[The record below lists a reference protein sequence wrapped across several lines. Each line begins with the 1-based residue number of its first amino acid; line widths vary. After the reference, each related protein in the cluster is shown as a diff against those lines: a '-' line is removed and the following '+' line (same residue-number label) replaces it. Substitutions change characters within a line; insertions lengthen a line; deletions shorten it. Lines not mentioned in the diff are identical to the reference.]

1 MTVVSEMVSAVVSES
16 EFISTETFVT
26 TTIEK
31 LDVYQNA
38 IFDFIMFNNAEFSI
52 DAQLEIV
59 MAISNFNSAIV
70 ISELSFA
77 EIFVGIFSETSEFYT
92 KIVKISESSSF
103 VAIETVATVIS
114 TMTSLDSS
122 FNILDVTESSMSGQD

>member
-1 MTVVSEMVSAVVSES
+1 MVSAVVSES

-26 TTIEK
+26 TTIGK

-59 MAISNFNSAIV
+59 MAISNFNSAIE

-92 KIVKISESSSF
+92 EIVEISERSSF

-122 FNILDVTESSMSGQD
+122 FNILDVSKSSISGQD

>member
-1 MTVVSEMVSAVVSES
+1 MVSAVVSES

-26 TTIEK
+26 TTIGK

-38 IFDFIMFNNAEFSI
+38 IFDFIMFNNAGFSI

-59 MAISNFNSAIV
+59 MAISNFNSAIE

-77 EIFVGIFSETSEFYT
+77 EIFIGIFSETSEFYT
-92 KIVKISESSSF
+92 EIVEISERSSF

-122 FNILDVTESSMSGQD
+122 FNILDVSKSSISGQD

>member
-1 MTVVSEMVSAVVSES
+1 MAVASEIVSAAVSQS

-26 TTIEK
+26 TTIGK

-38 IFDFIMFNNAEFSI
+38 IFDFIMINNAEFSV
-52 DAQLEIV
+52 DAQLGIV
-59 MAISNFNSAIV
+59 MAISNFNSAIE

-77 EIFVGIFSETSEFYT
+77 EIFVGIFSETSEFYAE
-92 KIVKISESSSF
+92 IVKISESSSF

-122 FNILDVTESSMSGQD
+122 FNILDVSKSSMSGQD

>member
-1 MTVVSEMVSAVVSES
+1 MAVVSEMVSAVVSES

-38 IFDFIMFNNAEFSI
+38 IFDFIMFNNAEFSV

-59 MAISNFNSAIV
+59 MAISNFNSAIE

-77 EIFVGIFSETSEFYT
+77 EIFVGIFSETSEFYSE
-92 KIVKISESSSF
+92 IVKISESSSF

-114 TMTSLDSS
+114 TMTTLDSS
-122 FNILDVTESSMSGQD
+122 FNILDVSKSSMSGQD